1 MQNTD
6 WGASTKKGHLYRRM
20 KGHSFLIMGLA
31 SPSCILPS
39 SEVVL
44 LKGRA
49 ACEVDAADELVATEL
64 LFNGALGELDK
75 HQLVAL
81 LSCLVPVEKS
91 GEAIKLTQ
99 AMAGPLAQLQ
109 V

>member
-1 MQNTD
+1 M
-6 WGASTKKGHLYRRM
+6 
-20 KGHSFLIMGLA
+20 
-31 SPSCILPS
+31 
-39 SEVVL
+39 

-64 LFNGALGELDK
+64 LFNGALNELDK

-91 GEAIKLTQ
+91 SEAIKLTQ

-109 V
+109 VRARLLMLLSGAFRRYTYPGGIPTPT

>member
-1 MQNTD
+1 M
-6 WGASTKKGHLYRRM
+6 
-20 KGHSFLIMGLA
+20 
-31 SPSCILPS
+31 
-39 SEVVL
+39 VL

-109 V
+109 VRSWVCVCVGRGGQEAIKLMQALAGPLSQLQV

>member
-1 MQNTD
+1 M
-6 WGASTKKGHLYRRM
+6 
-20 KGHSFLIMGLA
+20 
-31 SPSCILPS
+31 
-39 SEVVL
+39 VL

-91 GEAIKLTQ
+91 GEAIKLKQ

-109 V
+109 VRARRRGKRNVWGGDGPPIPVTAWPQSV

>member
-1 MQNTD
+1 MECIIIIMQT
-6 WGASTKKGHLYRRM
+6 L
-20 KGHSFLIMGLA
+20 
-31 SPSCILPS
+31 SP

-64 LFNGALGELDK
+64 LFNGALSDLDK

-91 GEAIKLTQ
+91 AEAIKLTQ

-109 V
+109 VRPRH